1 MRLCQRYLRNHGNR
15 MKVGGEGLIEMSAD
29 SVMRTILYGNVKKYS
44 VEFVVLN
51 EELEEINTNEW
62 SHG

>member
-1 MRLCQRYLRNHGNR
+1 